1 MKEVKENLKQ
11 TICKSCEWVQAELD
25 QKTMSPEV
33 AAAIPETLKAISNLA
48 DTLLKYRTIN

>member
-33 AAAIPETLKAISNLA
+33 AAAIPETLKAISALA
-48 DTLLKYRTIN
+48 ETLRNYRSV